1 MDVLGETILTV
12 GIFKT
17 NLTFKNPICVI
28 PGDLMIERD
37 LVSWHSRIIGK
48 FCWLVVCQNSLLKQD
63 QEKKYLGFV
72 KTEAKLQMLFK
83 N

>member
-12 GIFKT
+12 GIFET
-17 NLTFKNPICVI
+17 NLTFKNPICVVI
-28 PGDLMIERD
+28 PGDLMIETD

-48 FCWLVVCQNSLLKQD
+48 FWWLVVCQNSLLKHD
-63 QEKKYLGFV
+63 QEKKILGIC
-72 KTEAKLQMLFK
+72 Q